1 MNDLK
6 EFWEPGYLI
15 ADQNQDGVPDHIN
28 VNLQLPE
35 EFTPSGL
42 IDFCA
47 RLGFETTALTF
58 DFLNGNEQAEYQMDF
73 VQDEKVTALK
83 LHQTSRRLSV
93 HYRSEQEVSR
103 FLQFLACEW
112 PVADMDKKPVETIYF
127 SEEEWWVE
135 QGEKTPVS
143 FPKCDED
150 PQYKKSAV
158 KSLTELWEYDAF
170 ISDSTP
176 NPTHKQS
183 LSIHVDKGISQEIF
197 LDICYGAAR
206 IGMSSTAL
214 QLPMTNVGEA
224 DVFLQIETQ
233 NKGQCEI
240 KLEGE
245 RIKVQGKGLALRH
258 AVRYLLHDKH
268 WREGG
273 NVSFWERPD
282 LDPTQEEYVV
292 SSLEWEGER
301 ETVVCLDLI
310 RTHHSNEA
318 DEITIFLSEPLS
330 ERKKIRNKVQK
341 MTGVEKVNVYS
352 SFKPI
357 VCIVMEDWIEGLRKV
372 ASEIGHIKF
381 VCKEEMNADGCEL
394 PIRWIQELY
403 PLDEWLGEEL
413 SLHKDVV
420 TFELNDEQD
429 SQVIMEVYDKSGC
442 VILEETIL
450 VPIDSMNYVD
460 GKKRVYPVSNE
471 VRWMVGG
478 EVCKQKAFST
488 DRQNFYQFYQ
498 SHVLDSFL
506 ANLKM
511 NEGQPLFDRIEID
524 VEMSE
529 PEEKLP
535 VEHERI
541 SSLEALHEDLYF
553 NTLHFFDIHS
563 KNQHSPGGV
572 YPFMKVREG
581 SKPKAYIKIYQREHA
596 GFKEG
601 AVIGLT
607 FSSNHTYPTEIMKDI
622 DGVFKSEKTSSPP
635 PSSIKVGEHVLNS
648 KSASFRWIP
657 EQSYKGRWIPVYEWF
672 TKTNESYLSRKKLSV
687 YKPTVLIEAGHHANE
702 VSSRPSVIELMDELS
717 EKKRIDHLNIVV
729 IPNAN
734 PDGDCIHKEMTKE
747 NPEWKHH
754 AARYNAVGL
763 EYAEHRY
770 QSTPFGEARVVTDI
784 MHRWAPDI
792 VIDNH
797 GIPAHEWIQPFAGY
811 NSPPRFKKSYWL
823 PNALIYG
830 IARKLQGSRYEKQR
844 DLLEQIQNHMMEKVQ
859 GTILEEKNKEWMD
872 RYKKY
877 GHQWLPD
884 VFPVEQTGSLLFFT
898 WETHPDP
905 ESHVAI
911 SRFPDWVS
919 ADLIS
924 EAADETVYGNDLK
937 LCIEA
942 QKVFNTSILE
952 VISHKQSTSNYQ
964 EGGYHIIER
973 KRPLIMKGETINE
986 ETLTHRI

>member
-1 MNDLK
+1 MNDLRNL
-6 EFWEPGYLI
+6 WEPGYLVT
-15 ADQNQDGVPDHIN
+15 DRNHDGVPDHIN

-35 EFTPSGL
+35 GFTPSGL

-58 DFLNGNEQAEYQMDF
+58 EFLNGNQQPDYKMDF
-73 VQDEKVTALK
+73 VKDETITALK
-83 LHQTSRRLSV
+83 LHPETKQLTF
-93 HYRSEQEVSR
+93 HYRSEEESSR

-112 PVADMDKKPVETIYF
+112 PVADMEKRPVEVIYF
-127 SEEEWWVE
+127 CEEEWWV
-135 QGEKTPVS
+135 GKGKRTPVT
-143 FPKCDED
+143 FPESVENHVNHTNEI
-150 PQYKKSAV
+150 Q
-158 KSLTELWEYDAF
+158 SLTELWEYDAF
-170 ISDSTP
+170 FSDSTP
-176 NPTHKQS
+176 IPTQKQS
-183 LSIHVDKGISQEIF
+183 MSIHVDKSISQEIF

-214 QLPMTNVGEA
+214 QLPLTNVENA
-224 DVFLQIETQ
+224 DVLLLIENQ
-233 NKGQCEI
+233 NKEQSEI
-240 KLEGE
+240 TLDGN
-245 RIKVQGKGLALRH
+245 RIKVQGKGSSLRH

-273 NVSFWERPD
+273 AVSFWERPD
-282 LDPTQEEYVV
+282 LQSTSEEFVV
-292 SSLEWEGER
+292 SDLIWEGER
-301 ETVVCLDLI
+301 ETDVCLDLV
-310 RTHHSNEA
+310 RKHHSSEA
-318 DEITIFLSEPLS
+318 DEVTIFLSEPLS

-341 MTGVEKVNVYS
+341 MTGAEKVNVYS

-357 VCIVMEDWIEGLRKV
+357 VSVVMEEWIESLKNV
-372 ASEIGHIKF
+372 VSEIGHIKF
-381 VCKEEMNADGCEL
+381 VCKEEMNEDGCEL

-420 TFELNDEQD
+420 IFELDG
-429 SQVIMEVYDKSGC
+429 SQEPQVNMEVYDKSGG
-442 VILEETIL
+442 VIFEKSIL

-460 GKKRVYPVSNE
+460 GNKRVYPVSNE
-471 VRWMVGG
+471 IRWMVGG
-478 EVCKQKAFST
+478 EVCKQKAFAT
-488 DRQNFYQFYQ
+488 DRQNFYYFYQ
-498 SHVLDSFL
+498 TRVLDSFL
-506 ANLKM
+506 NELKL

-529 PEEKLP
+529 PEEKLS

-553 NTLHFFDIHS
+553 NTLHFFDIHD
-563 KNQHSPGGV
+563 KDQDFPGGV
-572 YPFMKVREG
+572 YPFMNVREG
-581 SKPKAYIKIYQREHA
+581 SRPKAHIKIYQTENI
-596 GFKEG
+596 GLKQG

-607 FSSNHTYPTEIMKDI
+607 FQDSHPYPTGLAKDI
-622 DGVFKSEKTSSPP
+622 NGVIRTEKISVP
-635 PSSIKVGEHVLNS
+635 PSSINVGKHVLKS
-648 KSASFRWIP
+648 KSASFTWIP
-657 EQSYKGRWIPVYEWF
+657 EQSYKGKWIPVYEWY
-672 TKTNESYLSRKKLSV
+672 TETDETYLSRKKLSA
-687 YKPTVLIEAGHHANE
+687 YKPTILIETGHHANE
-702 VSSRPSVIELMDELS
+702 VSSRPAVIELMDDLS
-717 EKKRIDHLNIVV
+717 ENGSVDHLNIVA

-734 PDGDCIHKEMTKE
+734 PDGDIIHKKMTRE
-747 NPEWKHH
+747 NSEWKHH

-770 QSTPFGEARVVTDI
+770 QSTPFGEARVVPDL
-784 MHRWAPDI
+784 MHRWVPDV

-811 NSPPRFKKSYWL
+811 NSPPRFPKSYWL

-830 IARKLQGSRYEKQR
+830 IGRKLVGATYEKQR
-844 DLLEQIQNHMMEKVQ
+844 DLLERIQHHMMVKVQ
-859 GTILEEKNKEWMD
+859 GTILEEKNQEWMD

-884 VFPVEQTGSLLFFT
+884 IFPVEQTGSLLFFT
-898 WETHPDP
+898 WETHPDS

-919 ADLIS
+919 ADLTS
-924 EAADETVYGNDLK
+924 EAADETVYGEDLK

-942 QKVFNTSILE
+942 QKVFNQSILE
-952 VISHKQSTSNYQ
+952 VISEKQSLSKYQ

-973 KRPLIMKGETINE
+973 KRPLSMKGETANE
-986 ETLTHRI
+986 NTFTHRI